1 MKVHNSSNND
11 EKARFQAFLASKSN
25 HGANSSA
32 TYTGEGANGQ
42 AVNKNGDMKGL
53 NSQKEKVNNKFNE
66 IGSHRSVKGGVNRN
80 SQNSLHV
87 QKNVSN
93 CC

>member
-1 MKVHNSSNND
+1 MRRPDFKHFWPVKVTMV
-11 EKARFQAFLASKSN
+11 LTLPL
-25 HGANSSA
+25 

-42 AVNKNGDMKGL
+42 AANKNGDMKGL